1 MFCWVFVEPSSI
13 IVVIKDFIF
22 LNKSPSVENDSRLTL
37 QLEPQALYILFFSR
51 RIVKIVY
58 PADEPKE
65 RK

>member
-37 QLEPQALYILFFSR
+37 QLEPQALYILLFSR

-58 PADEPKE
+58 PADESKE
-65 RK
+65 KK